1 MRVLPALVVSAIMA
15 SPVIAVGQDI
25 NREIAEFYER
35 NARGNRPPPQL
46 QGFSVL
52 LLLGETQGASQAE
65 NISAPARRA
74 LADIKDFLPYK
85 SFRVLDTAW
94 VAGRDEGI
102 INGMLSGLDNQTYH
116 FYLRTFRRT
125 PEPIL
130 DRAQF
135 RLAKVAQPTG
145 FPGDVV
151 LDNTFNIATGE
162 TIVVGT
168 SRLQGERALI
178 VVLTAVAATQ

>member
-1 MRVLPALVVSAIMA
+1 MRVIPALVISAAMA

-25 NREIAEFYER
+25 NREIPEAIAR
-35 NARGNRPPPQL
+35 SARGNRPPRQL

-52 LLLGETQGASQAE
+52 LLLGETQGASQTE
-65 NISAPARRA
+65 NVSAPARQA

-85 SFRVLDTAW
+85 SYRVLDTAW
-94 VAGRDEGI
+94 VAGRESGVS
-102 INGMLSGLDNQTYH
+102 NGVLAGVEKQNYDFQLT
-116 FYLRTFRRT
+116 TFNR
-125 PEPIL
+125 PGEPTL
-130 DRAQF
+130 DRARF

-162 TIVVGT
+162 TVVVGT
-168 SRLQGERALI
+168 SRLQSERALI
-178 VVLTAVAATQ
+178 VLLTAVAK